1 MQPKEKQSL
10 VLISARTEMT
20 TSDGIS
26 SLGLRHRRIVS
37 TVHLWGG
44 CAAARTIQR
53 ADAKKATEQY
63 ASKSTM
69 RIVKTGGCDE
79 TT

>member
-10 VLISARTEMT
+10 VQIYARTEMT
-20 TSDGIS
+20 ISGGIS
-26 SLGLRHRRIVS
+26 SQVRHPMRNVS

-44 CAAARTIQR
+44 CAEAMTIQR
-53 ADAKKATEQY
+53 AGAKKATEQC

-79 TT
+79 